1 MIKNYLLI
9 TFRSMIRNKA
19 FTSINTIGLALGISC
34 SVIIFLWVKD
44 EWRMDAFHAN
54 SAQLYRVMENQHYS
68 SGTVFTFAATP
79 GPMAPAIKEKYPEIE
94 YAARITWEESRL
106 FRAGEKSFNEAGRFV
121 DPDFLLMFS
130 FELQEG
136 SKETALT
143 DNYSIVISEAMA
155 RKLFADEPPLGKVI
169 TMDEKDNFTVTG
181 VLKEIPTA
189 SSLKFDYLIPFA
201 YYYKANENWLGVW
214 SNNNIRTNIM
224 LKAGTD
230 AVAFG
235 GKLKY
240 EIKAHTDQS
249 NNIELFIQPY
259 ADAYL
264 YGKFE
269 NGVLVGG
276 RIDYV
281 RIFFVVG
288 ILVLVI
294 AGINFMNLTTAQSV
308 RRAKEVGLRKT
319 IGAVRNQLAIQFFS
333 ESMMMVVLS
342 SLFALALS
350 FLLLP
355 IFNEIADKKLS
366 LGLLDGESML
376 LIGGVILFTG
386 ILSGSYPALYISG
399 FQPSRVLKGQ
409 LASGTGASRFRKVLV
424 VLQFT
429 LSIMLVIST
438 VVIFR
443 QMEFIKK
450 KDIGLNREGL
460 LYMYM
465 QGDMNKHA
473 DAIRKSLLDNP
484 AIAAATFSSVNPIDI
499 GNSTSN
505 LEWEGKDPETQI
517 LFANFSADF
526 EFVESMQMTMV
537 EGRSF
542 SREFP
547 TDTANFIINEAAR
560 EAMGLKQAAD
570 QPLTLWGD
578 RKGKIVGV
586 VKDFNFQSVHNKV
599 EPMFMM
605 LEPDWFNVIF
615 VRHQEGKAQEAIQAL
630 ERISKQYAA
639 SYPFNYNVL
648 ETDWDNMYKTEG
660 RVSKLFNYFA
670 FLSICISCLG
680 LFGLSAYSAEQRT
693 KELGVRK
700 VLGASVPGLMQLMAR
715 EFIWL
720 VLIASMIGCPAGW
733 YLMTNWLSN
742 YAYHVDVGVVTLILA
757 AGMCLLI
764 SLLTVSY
771 HSARVALNDPVRSL
785 RYE

>member
-9 TFRSMIRNKA
+9 TFRSMLRNKA

-34 SVIIFLWVKD
+34 SIIIFLWVRD
-44 EWRMDAFHAN
+44 EMSMDAFHAN
-54 SAQLYRVMENQHYS
+54 RDRLYRILENQFYS
-68 SGTVFTFAATP
+68 NGTVFTFAATP
-79 GPMAPAIKEKYPEIE
+79 GPMAPVIKEKYPEIE
-94 YAARITWEESRL
+94 YASRITWEERRL
-106 FRAGEKSFNEAGRFV
+106 FTVGEKSFYEGGRFV

-130 FELQEG
+130 FDLMQG
-136 SKETALT
+136 NNQTALN
-143 DNYSIVISEAMA
+143 DNHSIVISEAMA
-155 RKLFADEPPLGKVI
+155 KKFFGEVDPVGKII
-169 TMDEKDNFTVTG
+169 TLDNIENFTVSA
-181 VLKEIPTA
+181 VLREIPSN
-189 SSLKFDYLIPFA
+189 SSLKFDFLIPFQT
-201 YYYKANENWLGVW
+201 YFKWNETWLGVW

-224 LKAGTD
+224 LKEGTD
-230 AVAFG
+230 AVAFAE
-235 GKLKY
+235 KLKF

-249 NNIELFIQPY
+249 NNIELHIQPY

-264 YGKFE
+264 HGKFE

-276 RIDYV
+276 RIEYV

-333 ESMMMVVLS
+333 ESMIMVVLS
-342 SLFALALS
+342 SVFALVLS
-350 FLLLP
+350 MLLLP
-355 IFNEIADKKLS
+355 VFNEIADKKLS
-366 LGLLDGESML
+366 LGLLDGSSL
-376 LIGGVILFTG
+376 WLVAGVILFTG
-386 ILSGSYPALYISG
+386 LLSGCYPALYISG

-409 LASGTGASRFRKVLV
+409 MASGAGASRFRKVLV
-424 VLQFT
+424 VLQFS
-429 LSIMLVIST
+429 LSIILVIST

-443 QMEFIKK
+443 QMDFIKK
-450 KDIGLNREGL
+450 KDIGLKREGL
-460 LYMYM
+460 IYMYL
-465 QGDMNKHA
+465 QGDMTKHA
-473 DAIRKSLLDNP
+473 ETIRQTLLNNP
-484 AIAAATFSSVNPIDI
+484 AVESATLSSVNPIDI

-505 LEWEGKDPETQI
+505 LEWEGKDPDAQI
-517 LFANFSADF
+517 LFSNFSADF
-526 EFVESMQMTMV
+526 EFVETMQMTMV

-547 TDTANFIINEAAR
+547 TDTSNFIINEAAR
-560 EAMGLKQAAD
+560 SAMGFEQAAG
-570 QPLTLWGD
+570 QPITLWGD

-615 VRHQEGKAQEAIQAL
+615 VRHQEGKTQEAIQAL
-630 ERISKQYAA
+630 EAINKQYAA
-639 SYPFNYNVL
+639 AYPFNYNIL
-648 ETDWDNMYKTEG
+648 ETDWDNMYKTED
-660 RVSKLFNYFA
+660 RVSKLFNYFS

-700 VLGASVPGLMQLMAR
+700 VLGASVPGLMQLVAK
-715 EFIWL
+715 EFVWL
-720 VLIASMIGCPAGW
+720 VLIASLIGCPTGW
-733 YLMTNWLSN
+733 YLMNDWLSS
-742 YAYHVDVGVVTLILA
+742 YAYHVDIGLATLLLA
-757 AGMCLLI
+757 AGLCLVI

-771 HSARVALNDPVRSL
+771 HAARVALTDPVRSL